1 MIVPKMKNAAM
12 APTMMTMS
20 TQLLENAVVEDEG
33 KVALGSTDG
42 PQRWQT

>member
-20 TQLLENAVVEDEG
+20 TQLLENTPVVDEA
-33 KVALGSTDG
+33 KVALGSAG
-42 PQRWQT
+42 S